1 VSSDVRG
8 KHGSL
13 MSLQRRLMLALLI
26 CAPLVWAIATV
37 VSVSRARNEVN
48 ELYDSELI
56 RLAREVQ
63 STLAMTGGA
72 GAATPGALPARPNA
86 GQGAADL
93 GDLAIAV
100 WDARGGRVLND
111 REGAQLSYLQDAVGF
126 VDQQVDGRRWRI
138 YYLQSDNGSR
148 LVAAGQSAHERDEVV
163 LDLTLSQLVPWLLTL
178 PVLLLVMAW
187 AVRRALTPV
196 HALTT
201 ELKSRAADNLA
212 PLAVAQQT
220 PVDLAPLVGAINGL
234 FARVAV
240 LLARE
245 RRFVAD
251 AAHELRTPLATLR
264 AQWDV
269 VRRSGAGAERAHA
282 EARLDAGIER
292 MDRLVTQLLALS
304 RADSADAAVLN
315 TTIEWPGLVER
326 AMSDCLALAQRRRI
340 ELACDWPADGQP
352 ALPLLGDPHLITVVL
367 RNLLDNAVRYA
378 PEGSTV
384 TLQMGST
391 QLQVDNAGEPLS
403 AEQLAGLG
411 QRFHRSLGQHET
423 GSGLGISIVQRIA
436 ELHGLV
442 LEFSTGDG
450 GRGVRAV
457 LRRAHPA

>member
-1 VSSDVRG
+1 
-8 KHGSL
+8 
-13 MSLQRRLMLALLI
+13 MSLQRRLMLALLV

-37 VSVSRARNEVN
+37 VSVSRARSEVN

-63 STLAMTGGA
+63 STLAITADRAAATA
-72 GAATPGALPARPNA
+72 GAAPEPPVA
-86 GQGAADL
+86 GEGAADL

-100 WDARGGRVLND
+100 WDPQGVRVVND
-111 REGAQLSYLQDAVGF
+111 REGAQLSYLKDAVGF
-126 VDQQVDGRRWRI
+126 VDQEVDGRLWRV

-148 LVAAGQSAHERDEVV
+148 LVAAGQSVHERDEVV

-178 PVLLLVMAW
+178 PALLIVMAW
-187 AVRRALTPV
+187 AVRRALAPV
-196 HALTT
+196 HGLAS

-212 PLAVAQQT
+212 PLATEQQT

-269 VRRSGAGAERAHA
+269 VRRSGSGPERAQA

-304 RADSADAAVLN
+304 RADSADAALLN
-315 TTIEWPGLVER
+315 KPIEWPGIVER
-326 AMSDCLALAQRRRI
+326 VMNDCLALAQRRRI
-340 ELACDWPADGQP
+340 ELACEWPAGGE
-352 ALPLLGDPHLITVVL
+352 AAMPLLGDPHLLTVVL

-384 TLQMGST
+384 TLQMGTSH
-391 QLQVDNAGEPLS
+391 LQVDNAGEPLT
-403 AEQLAGLG
+403 AEQRAGLG
-411 QRFHRSLGQHET
+411 QRFHRSSGQHEI
-423 GSGLGISIVQRIA
+423 GSGLGVSIVQRIA
-436 ELHGLV
+436 ELHGLR

-450 GRGVRAV
+450 GQGVRAV
-457 LRRAHPA
+457 LHPAHPA

>member
-1 VSSDVRG
+1 
-8 KHGSL
+8 

-26 CAPLVWAIATV
+26 CAPLVWAVATV
-37 VSVSRARNEVN
+37 VSVSRARSEVN

-63 STLAMTGGA
+63 STLAITADGGPAAA
-72 GAATPGALPARPNA
+72 GSPPASPKA
-86 GQGAADL
+86 GEGAADL

-100 WDARGGRVLND
+100 WDGRGGRVLND

-126 VDQQVDGRRWRI
+126 VDQEVDGRLWRV

-148 LVAAGQSAHERDEVV
+148 LVAAGQSVHERDEVV

-187 AVRRALTPV
+187 AVRRALAPV
-196 HALTT
+196 HSLAS
-201 ELKSRAADNLA
+201 ELKSRAADNLV
-212 PLAVAQQT
+212 PLANGQQT

-251 AAHELRTPLATLR
+251 AAHELRTPLAALR

-269 VRRSGAGAERAHA
+269 VRRSGSGPERAHA
-282 EARLDAGIER
+282 EARLEAGIER

-304 RADSADAAVLN
+304 RADSADAALLN
-315 TTIEWPGLVER
+315 TSIQWPGIVER
-326 AMSDCLALAQRRRI
+326 AMNDCLALAQRRRI
-340 ELACDWPADGQP
+340 ELACEWPPEGVA
-352 ALPLLGDPHLITVVL
+352 AMPLRGDPHLLTVVL

-384 TLQMGST
+384 TLHMGAS

-403 AEQLAGLG
+403 AEQLAGMG
-411 QRFHRSLGQHET
+411 QRFHRSPGQHET
-423 GSGLGISIVQRIA
+423 GSGLGVSIVQRIA
-436 ELHGLV
+436 ELHGLR
-442 LEFSTGDG
+442 LEFSASDG
-450 GRGVRAV
+450 SQGVRAV
-457 LRRAHPA
+457 LSHANRA